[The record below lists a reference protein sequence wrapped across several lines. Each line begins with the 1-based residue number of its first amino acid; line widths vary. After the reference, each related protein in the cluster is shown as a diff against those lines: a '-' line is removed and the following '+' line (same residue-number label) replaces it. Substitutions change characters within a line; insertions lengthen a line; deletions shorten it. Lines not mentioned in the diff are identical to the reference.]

1 MEGLD
6 PLDAGAADATH
17 SVVAACAEACD
28 DVASAARDVAD
39 ETSSVAAA
47 ASSVALEGQAVSVC
61 PTQMSLAPPP
71 GNPNV
76 IGAAAPPFEEQVE
89 NINPL
94 VQEGADLQSSS
105 AGTKNQSP
113 ADIRR
118 AIAKARM
125 ASPKKANETL
135 SGGY

>member
-61 PTQMSLAPPP
+61 PMQISLATEP
-71 GNPNV
+71 V
-76 IGAAAPPFEEQVE
+76 AAEIEACSDSGKDEE
-89 NINPL
+89 
-94 VQEGADLQSSS
+94 AFWSDLSFSQSE
-105 AGTKNQSP
+105 
-113 ADIRR
+113 D
-118 AIAKARM
+118 
-125 ASPKKANETL
+125 
-135 SGGY
+135 